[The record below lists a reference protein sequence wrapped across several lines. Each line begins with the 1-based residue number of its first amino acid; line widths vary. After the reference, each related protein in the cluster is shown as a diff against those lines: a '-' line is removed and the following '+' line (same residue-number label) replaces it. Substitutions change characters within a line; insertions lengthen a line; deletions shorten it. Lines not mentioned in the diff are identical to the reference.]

1 MLTPLANIQKQS
13 DESIEA
19 RLNQLRASNDFRF
32 DFVLE
37 LAQSRSIS
45 EALRKL
51 KIGKYQY
58 YIFTT
63 EERKALEQL
72 AVELR
77 RSNAIQAQL
86 MLYQVAAEAVE
97 VKVRGLRS
105 KSERVSQAAASD
117 ILDRTVGQAKQSGGS
132 VGVVLNVN
140 WDMDGVLWGDRQ
152 PGRAVQVV
160 EVQAADP
167 EDDQVI
173 DQEDQAGDE

>member
-1 MLTPLANIQKQS
+1 MITPLATIQQQAN
-13 DESIEA
+13 ESIEA

-51 KIGKYQY
+51 KVGKYQY
-58 YIFTT
+58 YILTP
-63 EERKALEQL
+63 EERKGLEQL

-105 KSERVSQAAASD
+105 KSERISQAAASD
-117 ILDRTVGQAKQSGGS
+117 ILDRTVGQARQSGGN

-140 WDMDGVLWGDRQ
+140 WDMDRILWGDKR
-152 PGRAVQVV
+152 PGVEVV
-160 EVQAADP
+160 EVKAIDP

-173 DQEDQAGDE
+173 DQEDGAGDE